1 MSSYTSSTQKKYW
14 TFKDAE
20 ELLKYRR
27 NANYKYI
34 NSDENSIKVGFEDTN
49 PNWFANWAYGLDY
62 GRLPYFLDKPS
73 Q

>member
-14 TFKDAE
+14 TFREE

-34 NSDENSIKVGFEDTN
+34 HSDENSIKVGFKIQIQTN
-49 PNWFANWAYGLDY
+49 LLIGPMD
-62 GRLPYFLDKPS
+62 
-73 Q
+73 